1 MNAVKKILILGTIAD
16 AGLSLLKAKKN
27 LQLVQLL
34 GKEATDEKQITRH
47 LKDSNALLVRTQ
59 TIKAD
64 WLDNA
69 PALEII
75 SRHGVGKNS
84 LWPLIKKY
92 WYGIPR
98 LRPIPA
104 FISGRKYCLWL
115 ARRGKKK
122 S

>member
-75 SRHGVGKNS
+75 SRHGVGLDN
-84 LWPLIKKY
+84 LPLESIQKK
-92 WYGIPR
+92 
-98 LRPIPA
+98 
-104 FISGRKYCLWL
+104 WL
-115 ARRGKKK
+115 ARRSKKK
-122 S
+122 IMKRFIELLQC

>member
-59 TIKAD
+59 SRLVNNLQKLSQAD
-64 WLDNA
+64 WLNA
-69 PALEII
+69 PALLDWII
-75 SRHGVGKNS
+75 CR
-84 LWPLIKKY
+84 
-92 WYGIPR
+92 
-98 LRPIPA
+98 
-104 FISGRKYCLWL
+104 
-115 ARRGKKK
+115 
-122 S
+122 